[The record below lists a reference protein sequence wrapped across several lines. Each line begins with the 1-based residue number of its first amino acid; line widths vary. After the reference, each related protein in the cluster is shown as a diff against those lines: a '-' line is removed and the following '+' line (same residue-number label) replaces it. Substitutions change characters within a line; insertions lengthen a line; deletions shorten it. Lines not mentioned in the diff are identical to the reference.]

1 MGVMAL
7 SEVWPPDR
15 LLTVD
20 DLLDQ
25 PDDGNRYE
33 LVHGVLDVTP
43 APRSSHNR
51 AATRLAIMLGMR
63 CPDDHEVLAGNGV
76 NFARDHHRIPDV
88 IIVHS
93 EWVRRTVFIEQ
104 PPPLAIEVTSRSTRF
119 RDTITKK
126 REYEKF
132 GIRSYWIVDPDYH
145 RPCLTVFEL
154 NRKNT
159 GRSRRSPGTSHST
172 PRDRFPSRSCRL
184 CWWRMA
190 TSGSQVL
197 LRASAVPM
205 RTPSAP

>member
-7 SEVWPPDR
+7 SDVWPPDR

-51 AATRLAIMLGMR
+51 AVSRLTVLLGMR
-63 CPDDHEVLAGNGV
+63 CPDGLEALPGNGV

-88 IIVHS
+88 MIVHS
-93 EWVRRTVFIEQ
+93 EWVLRTVFIEQ

-119 RDTITKK
+119 RDTVTKK

-132 GIRSYWIVDPDYH
+132 GIGSYWIVDPDYQ
-145 RPCLTVFEL
+145 RPNLTAFEL
-154 NRKNT
+154 KRNKYRQVAQVT
-159 GRSRRSPGTSHST
+159 GDESFHATQP
-172 PRDRFPSRSCRL
+172 FPITIVPAL
-184 CWWRMA
+184 LVADGNEWK
-190 TSGSQVL
+190 SGLS
-197 LRASAVPM
+197 
-205 RTPSAP
+205 

>member
-7 SEVWPPDR
+7 SDVWPPDR

-51 AATRLAIMLGMR
+51 AATRLAIMLGVR
-63 CPDDHEVLAGNGV
+63 CPDHLEVLAGNGV

-88 IIVHS
+88 MVVHS

-132 GIRSYWIVDPDYH
+132 GIRSYWIVDPDYQ
-145 RPCLTVFEL
+145 RPNLTVFEL
-154 NRKNT
+154 NRSKYRQVAQVT
-159 GRSRRSPGTSHST
+159 GDEAFHATRP
-172 PRDRFPSRSCRL
+172 FPITIVPDL
-184 CWWRMA
+184 LVADGNEWK
-190 TSGSQVL
+190 SG
-197 LRASAVPM
+197 LR
-205 RTPSAP
+205 

>member
-7 SEVWPPDR
+7 SDVWPPDR

-51 AATRLAIMLGMR
+51 AVNRLCYLLTHL
-63 CPDDHEVLAGNGV
+63 CPDGLEVLPGNGV

-88 IIVHS
+88 MIVHT

-119 RDTITKK
+119 RDTVTKK

-132 GIRSYWIVDPDYH
+132 GIRSYWIVDPDYQ
-145 RPCLTVFEL
+145 RPNLTVFEL
-154 NRKNT
+154 NRNKYRQVAQVT
-159 GRSRRSPGTSHST
+159 GDEAVHATRP
-172 PRDRFPSRSCRL
+172 FPITIVPAL
-184 CWWRMA
+184 LVADGNEWK
-190 TSGSQVL
+190 SGLS
-197 LRASAVPM
+197 
-205 RTPSAP
+205 

>member
-1 MGVMAL
+1 MHEEARLGVMAL
-7 SEVWPPDR
+7 SDVWPPDR

-51 AATRLAIMLGMR
+51 AVSRLMVLLGMR
-63 CPDDHEVLAGNGV
+63 CPDGLEVLPRNGV

-88 IIVHS
+88 MIVHT
-93 EWVRRTVFIEQ
+93 EWVRRTIFIEQ

-119 RDTITKK
+119 RDTVTKK

-132 GIRSYWIVDPDYH
+132 GIRSYWIVDPDYQ
-145 RPCLTVFEL
+145 RPNLTVFEL
-154 NRKNT
+154 SRKKYRQVAQVT
-159 GRSRRSPGTSHST
+159 GDEAFHATRP
-172 PRDRFPSRSCRL
+172 FPITIVPAL
-184 CWWRMA
+184 LVADGNEWQ
-190 TSGSQVL
+190 SGLS
-197 LRASAVPM
+197 
-205 RTPSAP
+205 

>member
-7 SEVWPPDR
+7 SDVWPPDR

-154 NRKNT
+154 NRKKYRQIAQVT
-159 GRSRRSPGTSHST
+159 GDEPFHATRP
-172 PRDRFPSRSCRL
+172 FPITVVPAL
-184 CWWRMA
+184 LVADGNEWK
-190 TSGSQVL
+190 SGL
-197 LRASAVPM
+197 
-205 RTPSAP
+205 T